1 MTALDTKTGSEIWD
15 SGKYSCR
22 ESIGLSGNGEQVYI
36 KNMTEGHVMAFET
49 AASEQKL
56 AWDCTAD
63 LGYEI
68 GPSPI
73 VEKGNLIFVPTCN
86 GVLVAIGKTTHEVAW
101 KYKLS
106 NALINAVTP
115 LGANQVLVTSLD
127 GRVACLQFE

>member
-1 MTALDTKTGSEIWD
+1 
-15 SGKYSCR
+15 
-22 ESIGLSGNGEQVYI
+22 
-36 KNMTEGHVMAFET
+36 MTEGHVLAFET

-56 AWDCTAD
+56 AWDCPAD

-73 VEKGNLIFVPTCN
+73 VENGDLIFVSTCN
-86 GVLVAIGKTTHEVAW
+86 GVVVAISKTTHEVAW

-115 LGANQVLVTSLD
+115 LGLNQILVTSLD
-127 GRVACLQFE
+127 GRVACLQFK